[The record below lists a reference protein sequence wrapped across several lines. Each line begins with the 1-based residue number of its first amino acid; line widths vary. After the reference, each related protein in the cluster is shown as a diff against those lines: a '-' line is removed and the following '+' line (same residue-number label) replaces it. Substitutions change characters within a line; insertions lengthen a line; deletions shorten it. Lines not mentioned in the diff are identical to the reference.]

1 MITWAGEGFPPAERV
16 AYSQDVSIGP
26 LLPTP
31 FPYGRTICEAFNFTH
46 HFGQKVVN
54 LR

>member
-16 AYSQDVSIGP
+16 AYFSRCLIGP

-31 FPYGRTICEAFNFTH
+31 FPYGRTICEAFNFTN
-46 HFGQKVVN
+46 HFSQKVAN